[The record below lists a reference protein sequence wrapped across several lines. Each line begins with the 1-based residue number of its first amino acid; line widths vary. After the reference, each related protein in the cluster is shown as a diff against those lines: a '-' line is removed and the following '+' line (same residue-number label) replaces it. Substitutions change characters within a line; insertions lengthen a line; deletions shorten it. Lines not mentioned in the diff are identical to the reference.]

1 MRLYLKIEKISC
13 QWLVICFR
21 RALEVDPML
30 VPASKQFRSTALQCT
45 CASKIWKRKDG
56 SCCTSQASKVSSCFT
71 ETSLKIALAAW
82 MWQKRT
88 AIALFRDCLSFCISG
103 CGWQIEDLFQYKD
116 TYMYIYIYILYIYI
130 YLFVP
135 VPVVNSFGS
144 WMRFRFTVPLTF
156 PVAGYRW
163 LLLYCDAWSAIYRS
177 LRMHINHMEL

>member
-116 TYMYIYIYILYIYI
+116 TYMYIYIYIIYIYI
-130 YLFVP
+130 SVCSCSCGEFIWFL
-135 VPVVNSFGS
+135 
-144 WMRFRFTVPLTF
+144 
-156 PVAGYRW
+156 
-163 LLLYCDAWSAIYRS
+163 DALPFHSALNISRGRLSMTS
-177 LRMHINHMEL
+177 LILWCLECNI